1 MYYFFGVFYFSDVAH
16 LNAIH
21 QVSMIAGGEPS
32 SVIEKL
38 TGWSYHD
45 WGSLEWAPRDPVG
58 ENPCMKHCARAKLLH
73 KMNLFGKFDILKL
86 KV

>member
-1 MYYFFGVFYFSDVAH
+1 
-16 LNAIH
+16 
-21 QVSMIAGGEPS
+21 MIAGGEPS

-45 WGSLEWAPRDPVG
+45 WGSLEWTPSDPVG
-58 ENPCMKHCARAKLLH
+58 ENPCMKHRARVKLQH
-73 KMNLFGKFDILKL
+73 KMNLFGAFDILKL